1 MLLLPHGVQLKEE
14 VELDNE
20 VGITVEDDIVLDEEV
35 IELGVAVEIFFK
47 FIKFIKFKFATSS
60 SCPP

>member
-1 MLLLPHGVQLKEE
+1 MHLKEE

-35 IELGVAVEIFFK
+35 IELGVGVDIFFK
-47 FIKFIKFKFATSS
+47 FKFLTS

>member
-1 MLLLPHGVQLKEE
+1 MHLKEE

-35 IELGVAVEIFFK
+35 IELGVAVGIFF
-47 FIKFIKFKFATSS
+47 KFIKFKFATSS
-60 SCPP
+60 SGPP

>member
-1 MLLLPHGVQLKEE
+1 MHLKEE